1 MIEIKTKLMYS
12 KDAVPYNINMKDVLI
27 KDCVDLLRTEGVPLC
42 KLEVYLEG
50 YKNGAVNK
58 GCVRPDVQECL
69 IAKRMLE
76 SLSSPSSKVKGR
88 RVCVSLPLTDGI
100 YANPPAQMFS
110 TQDLFLLFTLVKSVS
125 DKKL

>member
-76 SLSSPSSKVKGR
+76 SLSSPSS
-88 RVCVSLPLTDGI
+88 
-100 YANPPAQMFS
+100 
-110 TQDLFLLFTLVKSVS
+110 
-125 DKKL
+125 